1 MANTVK
7 LWRYRE
13 KVVLGD
19 PNGRVQTRP
28 GRYISNFV
36 PKITLHG
43 APYRLSERYITS
55 LQGTNFQNT
64 IVLAVRHHPD
74 IDYESYQALYK
85 GKYYEVVYVTPDES
99 NLVTYDLIS
108 LKLVEKNGNIINYQE
123 GSEGGSS

>member
-7 LWRYRE
+7 LWRYRQ

-19 PNGRVQTRP
+19 PNGKVQTRP
-28 GRYISNFV
+28 GRYISKFV
-36 PKITLHG
+36 PKITLKA

-55 LQGTNFQNT
+55 IQGTDFQNT

-74 IDYESYQALYK
+74 INYESYQSF
-85 GKYYEVVYVTPDES
+85 YVTPDES

-108 LKLVEKNGNIINYQE
+108 LKLIEKNGNTANLQE
-123 GSEGGSS
+123 GDGN

>member
-19 PNGRVQTRP
+19 PNGKVQTRP
-28 GRYISNFV
+28 GRYVSKFV
-36 PKITLHG
+36 PKITLRC
-43 APYRLSERYITS
+43 APYRLSERYILS

-64 IVLAVRHHPD
+64 VVLAVRHHPG

-85 GKYYEVVYVTPDES
+85 GKYYTISYVTPDES

-108 LKLVEKNGNIINYQE
+108 LKLVEKNGNISSYQE
-123 GSEGGSS
+123 GSDS

>member
-19 PNGRVQTRP
+19 PNGKVETRP
-28 GRYISNFV
+28 GRYVSKFIS
-36 PKITLHG
+36 KITLHC
-43 APYRLSERYITS
+43 APYRLSERYIES
-55 LQGTNFQNT
+55 LQGTDFQNT
-64 IVLAVRHHPD
+64 IVLAVRHHPE

-85 GKYYEVVYVTPDES
+85 GKYYNVSYVTPDES

-108 LKLVEKNGNIINYQE
+108 LRLVEKNGNILGY
-123 GSEGGSS
+123 SEGGSGQ

>member
-13 KVVLGD
+13 KVILGD
-19 PNGRVQTRP
+19 PNGKVETRH
-28 GRYISNFV
+28 GRYISKFI
-36 PKITLHG
+36 PKITLHC
-43 APYRLSERYITS
+43 APYRLSERYIES

-64 IVLAVRHHPD
+64 IVLAVRHHSN

-85 GKYYEVVYVTPDES
+85 GKYYSVSYVTGDES

-108 LKLVEKNGNIINYQE
+108 LKLVEKNGNILDY
-123 GSEGGSS
+123 SEGNGGQ

>member
-19 PNGRVQTRP
+19 PNGRVEVRP
-28 GRYISNFV
+28 GFYVSEFT
-36 PKITLHG
+36 PKITLHC
-43 APYRLSERYITS
+43 APYRLSQRYIES
-55 LQGTNFQNT
+55 LQGTNAQST
-64 IVLAVRHHPD
+64 IVLAVRHHPN

-85 GKYYEVVYVTPDES
+85 GKYYSVSYVTGDES

-108 LKLVEKNGNIINYQE
+108 LRLVEKNGNIPSYSE
-123 GSEGGSS
+123 GSDR

>member
-13 KVVLGD
+13 KVILGD
-19 PNGRVQTRP
+19 PNGKVETRP
-28 GRYISNFV
+28 GRYVSKFV
-36 PKITLHG
+36 PKITLHC
-43 APYRLSERYITS
+43 APYRLSERYIES

-64 IVLAVRHHPD
+64 IVLAVRHHPE

-85 GKYYEVVYVTPDES
+85 GKYYNVSYVTADES

-108 LKLVEKNGNIINYQE
+108 LKLVEKNGNILGYLE
-123 GSEGGSS
+123 GSGDQ

>member
-13 KVVLGD
+13 KVTLGD
-19 PNGRVQTRP
+19 PNAKVQTRP
-28 GRYISNFV
+28 GRYISKFV

-43 APYRLSERYITS
+43 APYRLSERYIAS

-74 IDYESYQALYK
+74 INYESYQALYR
-85 GKYYEVVYVTPDES
+85 GKYYNVTYVTPDES
-99 NLVTYDLIS
+99 NLVSYDLIS
-108 LKLVEKNGNIINYQE
+108 LKLIEKNGDIPSYQE
-123 GSEGGSS
+123 GSDS